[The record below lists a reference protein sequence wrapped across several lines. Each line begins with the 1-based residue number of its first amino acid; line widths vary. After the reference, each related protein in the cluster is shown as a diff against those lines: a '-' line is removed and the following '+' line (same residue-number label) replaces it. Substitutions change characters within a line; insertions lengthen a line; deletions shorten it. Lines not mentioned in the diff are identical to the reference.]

1 MTRNFIITLFKL
13 NYTFLHWSISV
24 AEGVKMLF
32 GYCNNMQM
40 FIINTNNIIIIT
52 TVCIAYIFILYTHI
66 YVLLTSWRLVTFY
79 ELSKKKQYN
88 MVLYSLQNDFL
99 SESRPKS
106 LARFPILWT
115 LLLQK
120 LTNWSY
126 LLESAIY
133 TVSYYSYSMY
143 IFMLRVH

>member
-1 MTRNFIITLFKL
+1 
-13 NYTFLHWSISV
+13 
-24 AEGVKMLF
+24 
-32 GYCNNMQM
+32 MQM
-40 FIINTNNIIIIT
+40 FIINTNNFIIT

-106 LARFPILWT
+106 LARFPIL
-115 LLLQK
+115 
-120 LTNWSY
+120 
-126 LLESAIY
+126 
-133 TVSYYSYSMY
+133 
-143 IFMLRVH
+143 